1 MANSF
6 YRLPKV
12 LTHKAE
18 KVNKLVKKT
27 EENAACYKHFF
38 NTSMCTDFFFLS
50 TIIHLTASIKI
61 ISRPSYVYTCYVVYK
76 LNANTT
82 PLVQNP
88 GEYTYPA
95 M

>member
-38 NTSMCTDFFFLS
+38 NTSMCTDFFF
-50 TIIHLTASIKI
+50 
-61 ISRPSYVYTCYVVYK
+61 
-76 LNANTT
+76 
-82 PLVQNP
+82 
-88 GEYTYPA
+88 
-95 M
+95 

>member
-38 NTSMCTDFFFLS
+38 NTSMCTDFFFKHDNS
-50 TIIHLTASIKI
+50 FDSFNKD
-61 ISRPSYVYTCYVVYK
+61 YK
-76 LNANTT
+76 QA
-82 PLVQNP
+82 
-88 GEYTYPA
+88 
-95 M
+95 